1 MVKIEIAILV
11 ALVGLVLF
19 SLYLAA
25 FTSWHVAHSDYFS
38 PGQKYAQYA
47 IIWLAPVFGA
57 ALVLHVLSAEVR
69 RPRPGWVPWL
79 EFLLVSAFAS
89 SATAAIEDSAHPEAT
104 HGDSPTPEDG
114 GND

>member
-1 MVKIEIAILV
+1 MAPIEIAILV
-11 ALVGLVLF
+11 ALVGLVVF

-47 IIWLAPVFGA
+47 IIWLVPIFGA
-57 ALVLHVLSAEVR
+57 ALVLHVLSPEVR
-69 RPRPGWVPWL
+69 RRRPGWVPWL
-79 EFLLVSAFAS
+79 DFLLVSAFAS
-89 SATAAIEDSAHPEAT
+89 SATAAIEDAVHGEVT
-104 HGDSPTPEDG
+104 HGDSPTPEGG